1 MSMRF
6 VPLAAAAFALSMA
19 APAFAHHGWGGYSD
33 TESDM
38 TGTVERVSLGGAHVK
53 MQVRGADGMIWDI
66 VLSPPYMTFSAGI
79 KEATIPVGAT
89 VKAQGHRHRD
99 VNRFEFKAEHLT
111 VGGKTFN
118 IYPGRRG

>member
-1 MSMRF
+1 MTMRF
-6 VPLAAAAFALSMA
+6 VPLAGAFVLSMA

-38 TGTVERVSLGGAHVK
+38 TGTVERVSLVGAHAS
-53 MQVRGADGMIWDI
+53 MQVRGVDGMIWDI
-66 VLSPPYMTFSAGI
+66 VLSPPYMAVSVGI
-79 KEATIPVGAT
+79 KGNTIPVGTT
-89 VKAQGHRHRD
+89 VKALGHRHRD
-99 VNRFEFKAEHLT
+99 MTRLEFKAEHLT